1 MHLIDTLPTIG
12 TGKLDLLRLKTLA
25 TQQTSVAKSAVSWK
39 LGGLEPGDQ
48 EWQRTSKI
56 LASSMPFVRWTWIRR
71 VVVSTDS
78 NSTRFRR

>member
-48 EWQRTSKI
+48 E
-56 LASSMPFVRWTWIRR
+56 
-71 VVVSTDS
+71 
-78 NSTRFRR
+78 